1 MIIEKDRQI
10 AEELKQRFLAADGD
24 RILRVILYGS
34 RAQGSATEES
44 DFDFLVVEKDP
55 VLKRQEMRRL
65 RQAVADL
72 DCPVDVWVMGEH
84 EFEETREVIGG
95 LAYPAHKY
103 GIVLYENPEAVRELM
118 APPAP
123 KRRKRFSG
131 RRKSRGLRTALVAVT
146 FPHFRNCEIVRM
158 ACKGPLV
165 VILTF

>member
-72 DCPVDVWVMGEH
+72 DCPVDVWVMGEQ
-84 EFEETREVIGG
+84 EFEETRDVIGG
-95 LAYPAHKY
+95 LAYPAYTY
-103 GIVLYENPEAVRELM
+103 GIVLYENP
-118 APPAP
+118 
-123 KRRKRFSG
+123 
-131 RRKSRGLRTALVAVT
+131 
-146 FPHFRNCEIVRM
+146 
-158 ACKGPLV
+158 
-165 VILTF
+165 